1 MSLDKNKNK
10 TFFGDNPRYWIGKI
24 VSLDE
29 NGSQKVLMSGG
40 SWGYRYRVRL
50 LADYSNQDTV
60 KDDDV
65 FVAQAL
71 TPLTA
76 GTGAAGRF
84 ETIRLSQNDMVLGM
98 FLGADET
105 APVIL
110 HAFVRSSQ
118 WQPDNSGSK
127 FGVGSGFTKK
137 VKPTNLLK
145 NQEKSETNVP
155 AVPILDAQASK
166 GNGKGKATPVG
177 QLKKLAGGTDK
188 ENAVGAFGKLS
199 GNAEPL
205 TGVEKAQKLA
215 RERIES
221 GKTIQQVKDA
231 NTQAMRDRARERNAA
246 FRAQN
251 YE

>member
-10 TFFGDNPRYWIGKI
+10 HSFFGDNPRYWIGKI
-24 VSLDE
+24 VEIDKS
-29 NGSQKVLMSGG
+29 GSQRTLVSGG

-50 LADYSNQDTV
+50 LADYSNQDAV

-65 FVAQAL
+65 FVAQVL
-71 TPLTA
+71 VPVTA
-76 GTGAAGRF
+76 GTGAAGRS
-84 ETIRLSQNDMVLGM
+84 ETVKLSQNDMVLGI

-137 VKPTNLLK
+137 VKPGLLK

-155 AVPILDAQASK
+155 AIPILEKKASK

-177 QLKKLAGGTDK
+177 QLKNLAGGTDE

>member
-29 NGSQKVLMSGG
+29 NGSQKVL
-40 SWGYRYRVRL
+40 
-50 LADYSNQDTV
+50 
-60 KDDDV
+60 
-65 FVAQAL
+65 
-71 TPLTA
+71 
-76 GTGAAGRF
+76 
-84 ETIRLSQNDMVLGM
+84 
-98 FLGADET
+98 
-105 APVIL
+105 
-110 HAFVRSSQ
+110 
-118 WQPDNSGSK
+118 
-127 FGVGSGFTKK
+127 TKK
-137 VKPTNLLK
+137 VKPGLLK
-145 NQEKSETNVP
+145 NQEKSETNTPV
-155 AVPILDAQASK
+155 VPILDAKANK

-177 QLKKLAGGTDK
+177 QLKNLAGGTDE

-221 GKTIQQVKDA
+221 GKTIQQGKDA